1 MSGDARDHDA
11 VLAPWRERWSLRSDG
26 DAFATPS
33 SVLQP
38 VRRGEQRLFLKRAVS
53 HEERVGGDVLA
64 WWHGE
69 GAVRVLVAEE
79 DVQLLERADGPRDLA
94 ALARSGLDG
103 DDEATRIL
111 CRAGQR
117 LHAAGTPPRPAGL
130 FPLRR
135 WFRDLI
141 DREHDDDLL
150 AEARATALDLLAHPA
165 GDVVLHGDLHH
176 GNVLDGGER
185 GWLAIDPKPLHG
197 DPGFDVANVL
207 CNPDAGVALAPG
219 RLERAVGVIASETGM
234 GERRIL
240 CWALAWGALSAVWS
254 EADGGDPT
262 AARGVARRARALLG
276 PGAGG
281 R

>member
-1 MSGDARDHDA
+1 MSGTGRDHDA
-11 VLAPWRERWSLRSDG
+11 ALAPWRERWGLRPDG
-26 DAFATPS
+26 EAFSTPS

-38 VRRGEQRLFLKRAVS
+38 VRRGDERLFLKRAVS
-53 HEERVGGDVLA
+53 GEERAGGDVLA

-69 GAVRVLVAEE
+69 GAVRVLVA
-79 DVQLLERADGPRDLA
+79 DDGVQLLERADGPRDLA
-94 ALARSGLDG
+94 ALARSGPDG

-111 CRAGQR
+111 CRAGLR

-130 FPLRR
+130 IPLRR
-135 WFRDLI
+135 WFRDLV

-150 AEARATALDLLAHPA
+150 ADAKDTALDLLAHPV

-207 CNPDAGVALAPG
+207 CNPDAAVALAPG
-219 RLERAVGVIASETGM
+219 RLERAVGAIASETGT

-240 CWALAWGALSAVWS
+240 CWALAWGGLSAVWS
-254 EADGGDPT
+254 EADGGDAT
-262 AARGVARRARALLG
+262 AARGVAHRARALLG
-276 PGAGG
+276 EGTRG